1 VLCSKDQLVRNPS
14 NAQLADCLGVRKPLE
29 QAVYDLAVVGA
40 GPGGLAAA
48 VYGASEGLK
57 TVVLDKIGPGGQA
70 GTSSKI
76 ENYMGFPM
84 GLSGADLANRAVL
97 QAEKFGA
104 TLSAPAEVVSLHSE
118 NRYHVLR
125 LESGE
130 EVSACDAS
138 SKRPTSKCDA
148 LLQ

>member
-14 NAQLADCLGVRKPLE
+14 NAQLANCIGIRKPLE
-29 QAVYDLAVVGA
+29 QAIYDLAVVGV

-48 VYGASEGLK
+48 VYGASKGLK
-57 TVVLDKIGPGGQA
+57 TVVLGKIGPGGQA

-97 QAEKFGA
+97 
-104 TLSAPAEVVSLHSE
+104 
-118 NRYHVLR
+118 
-125 LESGE
+125 
-130 EVSACDAS
+130 
-138 SKRPTSKCDA
+138 
-148 LLQ
+148 